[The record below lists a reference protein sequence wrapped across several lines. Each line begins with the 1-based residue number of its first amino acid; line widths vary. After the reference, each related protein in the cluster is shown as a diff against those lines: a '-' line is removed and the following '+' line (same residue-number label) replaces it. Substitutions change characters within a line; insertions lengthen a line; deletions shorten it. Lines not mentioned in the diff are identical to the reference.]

1 MKNILNSACVVLTFV
16 SLTCFATFIH
26 EKEAPCEPFFTTQKD
41 NVVSGTYDGKVI
53 FEVIC
58 DTDEEI
64 RSFYNT
70 SDILQSS
77 PMTQLRTIA
86 FNDKEIHK
94 LKVNLYFSQEAG
106 VMRSKRAGGGEA
118 ILGRVGE
125 PLIHGVA
132 GVYDIRRDFLLEWS
146 GGEWEWCGNSMTR
159 DENGNLEAS
168 FNITV
173 SNYYFNIIFRPNYY
187 RSILSYKNYKPWLRR
202 PNLKS
207 VNGWCSWKAYGN
219 KINMENI
226 EETATFIKKHFYP
239 YGMDLMQIDNGFQR
253 TAPSI
258 EGDVSLAESWMRT
271 SSNFPEGP
279 ASVAKKISSYGLRA
293 GIWMSPGID
302 KYAPNNSSRDLRC
315 VLPSGRKAYSYWI
328 NTILDMSDF
337 TITNCFVPTFKA
349 FKDAGFE
356 YVKIDGLRHVFYE
369 GLLLA
374 YGYNEAV
381 RRLRNFCLA
390 TRLALGDDFYILG
403 CWGIMPEMSDSFDA
417 CRVASDCGDTWP
429 DHHRQLY
436 YFAEMFP
443 CNRILFVNDPDHML
457 LRTDKEWGRAK
468 VSTVSLGGGSYMF
481 SDKPEDLDQE
491 RIYILQRG
499 LPSLETYPAESGQ
512 MHLDHIT
519 NYVSEKG
526 DVDEEEEMRLV
537 GGNIEPGV
545 DSPFS
550 TLWAVHFAKEWG
562 SWCVVTRN
570 ALWSL
575 GESVVGLEKLGLDR
589 NKTYLAYDFWEK
601 KFLGELK
608 DGLPMR
614 ALKYGSCQVVSLR
627 EKRNEPQ
634 LVASTRHVSMDAVSV
649 KNSEWK
655 DKELTLS
662 MDCVENTTETY
673 SFHVPVALDLDKVEC
688 EGGEAK
694 ASEVSSDGL
703 LEVEVKALKKDVALR
718 LKFVLN

>member
-1 MKNILNSACVVLTFV
+1 MKSNLNFV
-16 SLTCFATFIH
+16 FAMLAFGSFTCFATFIN
-26 EKEAPCEPFFTTQKD
+26 EKEAPCEPIFISQKA
-41 NVVSGTYDGKVI
+41 NVISGTYDGNVI

-58 DTDEEI
+58 DVDKDI

-77 PMTQLRTIA
+77 PMTQVRTIA
-86 FNDKEIHK
+86 FNDKEVHE
-94 LKVNLYFSQEAG
+94 LRVNLYLSQEAG
-106 VMRSKRAGGGEA
+106 VMRSKRASGGEA

-132 GVYDIRRDFLLEWS
+132 GVYDVRRDFLLEWS
-146 GGEWEWCGNSMTR
+146 GEEWEWCDESMKR
-159 DENGNLEAS
+159 DRNGNLKAT
-168 FNITV
+168 FNVTV

-187 RSILSYKNYKPWLRR
+187 RSVLSYKNYKPWLRR

-219 KINMENI
+219 KIKMDDI
-226 EETATFIKKHFYP
+226 EKTAVFIKKHFYP
-239 YGMDLMQIDNGFQR
+239 YGMDIMQIDNGFQR
-253 TAPSI
+253 LAPSL
-258 EGDVSLAESWMRT
+258 EGDVSLAESWMRP

-279 ASVAKKISSYGLRA
+279 ASIAKKISSYGLRP
-293 GIWMSPGID
+293 GIWISPGID
-302 KYAPNNSSRDLRC
+302 KYAPNNSSRELRC
-315 VLPSGRKAYSYWI
+315 VLPNGRKAYSYWI
-328 NTILDMSDF
+328 NTILDMSDY

-374 YGYNEAV
+374 YGYNEAT

-417 CRVASDCGDTWP
+417 CRVASDCGDTWI

-457 LRTDKEWGRAK
+457 LRTDAEWGRAK
-468 VSTVSLGGGSYMF
+468 VSTVSLGGGSYMY
-481 SDKPEDLDQE
+481 SDKPDDLDQE
-491 RIYILQRG
+491 KIYVLQRG
-499 LPSLETYPAESGQ
+499 LPSLETYPAESGPF
-512 MHLDHIT
+512 HLDHIT
-519 NYVSEKG
+519 NYVSFNG
-526 DVDEEEEMRLV
+526 DENEEEAMRLV

-562 SWCVVTRN
+562 CWCVVTRN

-575 GESVVGLEKLGLDR
+575 GESMVGLEKLGLDPK
-589 NKTYLAYDFWEK
+589 KTYLACDFWEK
-601 KFLGELK
+601 KFLGEIK
-608 DGLPMR
+608 EGLPMR
-614 ALKYGSCQVVSLR
+614 ALKYGSCQVVGLR
-627 EKRNEPQ
+627 EKLDTPQ
-634 LVASTRHVSMDAVSV
+634 FLASTRHVSMDAVSV

-662 MDCVENTTETY
+662 LDCVENTSETY
-673 SFHVPVALDLDKVEC
+673 SFHVPEGYKLEKVEC

-694 ASEVSSDGL
+694 ASEVGSNKL
-703 LEVEVKALKKDVALR
+703 LEVDICAKKKDVV
-718 LKFVLN
+718 LKLIFN